1 MSCGPGGGVGSWA
14 ALGLV
19 EPEAGGHLHKGNG
32 KREGVDEVPRENR
45 HSELGTTQAENGEE
59 GGMRA
64 VPERREPGQVV
75 RGAGAAHRQGTA
87 WVRMGLDAAEAP
99 QVCVGCLGQ
108 TLRVPQDTG
117 TGPEQKCIWVWSEDL
132 LRTGEACTR
141 LWAHPSM
148 YHPHACMHPT
158 PQVS

>member
-75 RGAGAAHRQGTA
+75 RGAGG
-87 WVRMGLDAAEAP
+87 GP
-99 QVCVGCLGQ
+99 QAGHCLGQ
-108 TLRVPQDTG
+108 DGLG
-117 TGPEQKCIWVWSEDL
+117 C
-132 LRTGEACTR
+132 C
-141 LWAHPSM
+141 
-148 YHPHACMHPT
+148 
-158 PQVS
+158 